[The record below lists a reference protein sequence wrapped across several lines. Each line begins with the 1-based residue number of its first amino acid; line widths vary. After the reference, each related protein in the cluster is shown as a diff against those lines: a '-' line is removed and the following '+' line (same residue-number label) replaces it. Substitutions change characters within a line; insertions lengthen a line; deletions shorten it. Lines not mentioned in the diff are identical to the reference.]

1 MTMPNF
7 LVIGAGKSGTSS
19 LYHYLSQHPQIY
31 MSPIKEPK
39 FFAFEGE
46 ELDFRGPGDQ
56 TAHRSTVTDIET
68 YRALFDGVSGE
79 RAAGEVSPV
88 YIYIP
93 KAPERIEHYIPEAKL
108 IAVLRDPV
116 ERAYSSFLH
125 LIREGREPFD
135 DFARAL
141 REEESRIKR
150 NYAPLWHYK
159 EGGFYYAQLS
169 RYLERFD
176 RRRIRIYLY
185 EDLKEDPAGVL
196 RDIFEFLNVDE
207 SFVPDMSA
215 RYNVGGVPKNK
226 GLHAFLTR
234 PNPVKAA
241 VKPLIPKGMRKRL
254 VVGLRNRNLHGP
266 PGISP
271 EVRRQLI
278 EVYRE
283 GILKLEELI
292 QRDLSGW
299 LEQARARGS

>member
-1 MTMPNF
+1 MTMPTF
-7 LVIGAGKSGTSS
+7 LVIGAGKAGTSS
-19 LYHYLSQHPQIY
+19 LHHYLSQHPQIY
-31 MSPIKEPK
+31 ITPIKEPK

-46 ELDFRGPGDQ
+46 ELDFGGPGDQ

-116 ERAYSSFLH
+116 ERAYSSFQH
-125 LIREGREPFD
+125 LVREGREPFD
-135 DFARAL
+135 DFARAIH
-141 REEESRIKR
+141 EEESRIKR

-159 EGGFYYAQLS
+159 EGGFYSAQLS
-169 RYLERFD
+169 RYLERFE

-196 RDIFEFLNVDE
+196 RDIFEFLDVDE

-234 PNPVKAA
+234 PNPIKAA
-241 VKPLIPKGMRKRL
+241 VKPFVPTELRKRL
-254 VVGLRNRNLHGP
+254 RTSLRNRNLHS
-266 PGISP
+266 SP
-271 EVRRQLI
+271 EISLEVRQQLI

-283 GILKLEELI
+283 DILNLEELI
-292 QRDLSGW
+292 QRDLSRW
-299 LEQARARGS
+299 LEQARPRGS